1 MYRDSANLLDEHDR
15 AVGAILIGETLVMQC
30 ERAVDRIR
38 DPRQSSA
45 HDKWTAMLE
54 LHDDYPEIWRQLDR
68 ARQVL
73 AARGANTMGY
83 EELRP
88 HVRPTLAVPSS
99 TGDSSVDPDALDD
112 ARRAIA
118 ELKLAVPGADW
129 KGIAKRTTALVDNP
143 QLHRKHRLAVGT
155 ILTCLTLAIV
165 TWFIA
170 IMPEKKQ
177 DKAEA
182 MRKEIAAIADHRKV
196 RIEILASALDS
207 MGDRCNRK
215 LAHEYVKLLVMDG
228 RGADAET
235 FADVYLVKC
244 GEDSVVENWAN
255 APRSYSARR

>member
-38 DPRQSSA
+38 DQRLSSA
-45 HDKWTAMLE
+45 HDKWTAMRE
-54 LHDDYPEIWRQLDR
+54 IHDDYPEIWRQLDR
-68 ARQVL
+68 ARQEL

-88 HVRPTLAVPSS
+88 HVRPTLAVPSG
-99 TGDSSVDPDALDD
+99 THDSAVDPDALDD

-129 KGIAKRTTALVDNP
+129 KGIAKRTTELVENP
-143 QLHRKHRLAVGT
+143 QLHRKHRLAVTT
-155 ILTCLTLAIV
+155 ILAGLALAIV
-165 TWFIA
+165 TWFVA
-170 IMPEKKQ
+170 ITPEKKK
-177 DKAEA
+177 DEAEA
-182 MRKEIAAIADHRKV
+182 MRHEITAIANHRKV
-196 RIEILASALDS
+196 RIEILGSALGA
-207 MGDRCNRK
+207 MGNTCDRK

-228 RGADAET
+228 RGNAAEA
-235 FADVYLVKC
+235 FADTYLPRC